1 MINNWAG
8 WLVLIVFAMAST
20 WLMYS
25 LEQDFSVNPTINPNL
40 SDYTLK
46 NFTSVQLNEQ
56 GRLKNKLLAET
67 MTHYPT
73 INTKLTKPYLIFY
86 KQDKPT
92 WTVRSQRGEISPN
105 NNEVWLLGN
114 ANLHKLHPNPTKQ
127 LKIIS
132 KDLWVILNKEYAETA
147 KASTIISNTT
157 TTHSVG
163 MQVFMPIEKI
173 HLLSKV
179 RGYYVTP

>member
-1 MINNWAG
+1 MTDNWAG
-8 WLVLIVFAMAST
+8 WLVLVIVAMTST

-25 LEQDFSVNPTINPNL
+25 LDKDLSINPTVNPNV

-46 NFTSVQLNEQ
+46 NFTSVQLDQQ
-56 GRLKNKLLAET
+56 GKLKNKLLAET

-86 KQDKPT
+86 KEEKAT

-114 ANLHKLHPNPTKQ
+114 ANLHKLNPNPKKK

-132 KDLWVILNKEYAETA
+132 KNLWVILNKEYAETTED
-147 KASTIISNTT
+147 STIISHNT

-163 MQVFMPIEKI
+163 MHVFMPIEKI

-179 RGYYVTP
+179 RGHYVTP

>member
-1 MINNWAG
+1 MTDNWAG
-8 WLVLIVFAMAST
+8 WLVLVIVAMTST

-25 LEQDFSVNPTINPNL
+25 LDKDLSINPTVNPNV

-46 NFTSVQLNEQ
+46 NFTSVQLDQQ
-56 GRLKNKLLAET
+56 GKLKNKLLAET

-86 KQDKPT
+86 KEDKPT

-105 NNEVWLLGN
+105 NNEVWLLDN
-114 ANLHKLHPNPTKQ
+114 ANLHKLNPNPKKK

-132 KDLWVILNKEYAETA
+132 KNLWVILNKEYAETTE
-147 KASTIISNTT
+147 ASTIISHNT

-163 MQVFMPIEKI
+163 MHVFMPIEKI

-179 RGYYVTP
+179 RGHYVTP